1 MGYFPTHYVTIIWF
15 RPLLWSEFKRRVWL
29 LQTSPMNFM
38 KSIDKSESDWI
49 WLILKCMYTYILPP
63 ANLVQYFKVF
73 WDFYFHFPWVVY
85 CMFLVC
91 LACAIISGLLR
102 SSLSETS
109 DSHVWSEVNNI
120 ALISCL
126 LDYIRSII
134 CSYIA
139 QFIFIWQSK
148 YWLGTFI

>member
-15 RPLLWSEFKRRVWL
+15 RPLLWSEFKRRFRVWL

-63 ANLVQYFKVF
+63 ASLVQYFKF
-73 WDFYFHFPWVVY
+73 
-85 CMFLVC
+85 FLRFLFSFSMGCILHVSC
-91 LACAIISGLLR
+91 LPGLCN
-102 SSLSETS
+102 
-109 DSHVWSEVNNI
+109 HVWFAPLITVWDLRLTCLVNSNFSL

-126 LDYIRSII
+126 LDYIGRFS

-139 QFIFIWQSK
+139 QFFLYIMAV
-148 YWLGTFI
+148 